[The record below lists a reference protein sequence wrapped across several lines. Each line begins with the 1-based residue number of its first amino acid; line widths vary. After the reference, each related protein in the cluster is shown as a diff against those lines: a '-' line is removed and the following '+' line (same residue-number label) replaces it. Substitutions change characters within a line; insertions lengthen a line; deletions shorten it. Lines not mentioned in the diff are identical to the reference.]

1 MIFNQINIKGFG
13 FILLLISPL
22 DSQTHSFFVPS
33 LQSTCH
39 INHISFLYVLVVVTK
54 YFLHDLS
61 VAIYLNIKR
70 EINLGR
76 NLGFN
81 PQSYWSKLPSLH
93 LTNSAILTSYD
104 WSIQYLHISL
114 IRYVSMMCI
123 LSGNSIYVLCLKNKM
138 SNLFTEYLRLS

>member
-81 PQSYWSKLPSLH
+81 PQSY
-93 LTNSAILTSYD
+93 
-104 WSIQYLHISL
+104 
-114 IRYVSMMCI
+114 
-123 LSGNSIYVLCLKNKM
+123 
-138 SNLFTEYLRLS
+138 